1 MHYLPTQITPE
12 EATDI
17 QQVAQALLRQLEAK
31 PTEELTYHE
40 ELLLA
45 QAKRALRWSAYVRHQ
60 LYDAWAQLPDGDHLK
75 DVYRDEVW
83 TWNDEDI
90 AAPRLDEDNRPTLA
104 DIDTSA
110 LRRRA
115 AELKQGFRRPT
126 PDELADG

>member
-1 MHYLPTQITPE
+1 M
-12 EATDI
+12 
-17 QQVAQALLRQLEAK
+17 
-31 PTEELTYHE
+31 
-40 ELLLA
+40 
-45 QAKRALRWSAYVRHQ
+45 
-60 LYDAWAQLPDGDHLK
+60 HLK

-126 PDELADG
+126 PDEIADGVASEFPELADG